1 MTQDCEINYAYLE
14 TTNVCNLHC
23 KYCNRQNVVKQSK
36 HMMLDDWN
44 KVLDKLSSQPINEA
58 KLMGLGEPFFHPH
71 FDEICRRFKAVFP
84 SAFTISATNCQ
95 YKLGK
100 NFVAALPF
108 IDLLYLSVDGYMETY
123 ERDRDGAKWS
133 NLINF
138 LEDLSNIDTG
148 RTRIAINYVV
158 NNDNFKYI
166 EKINKL
172 ISKKYSFIEEVRLNI
187 AQWWSEDEEIQFEIN
202 EEFYSTLIK
211 YKQNVKGKTPWTF
224 SDCFW
229 PVRGFYMDVN
239 GDVKICCLNT
249 STEPIGNIF
258 RSPIHDILNA
268 PKRCQIAEECK
279 KDLPGIH
286 CKKCDYKRLSPILEK
301 IFMQ

>member
-95 YKLGK
+95 YKLGE
-100 NFVAALPF
+100 NFISALPF

-148 RTRIAINYVV
+148 RTRIA
-158 NNDNFKYI
+158 
-166 EKINKL
+166 
-172 ISKKYSFIEEVRLNI
+172 
-187 AQWWSEDEEIQFEIN
+187 
-202 EEFYSTLIK
+202 
-211 YKQNVKGKTPWTF
+211 
-224 SDCFW
+224 
-229 PVRGFYMDVN
+229 
-239 GDVKICCLNT
+239 
-249 STEPIGNIF
+249 
-258 RSPIHDILNA
+258 
-268 PKRCQIAEECK
+268 
-279 KDLPGIH
+279 
-286 CKKCDYKRLSPILEK
+286 
-301 IFMQ
+301 